1 MKHLHG
7 YIAAATLLV
16 LLGSVD
22 AKDSRNHRDRRQ
34 KQDVKIKINPKPT
47 ENNGT
52 FDTLKSAFGKGGKGM
67 STGARQ
73 IGSSDRKFGGKL
85 FGGTVKGSS
94 KQKSGGLG
102 SRTRQRAIETGLI
115 EEGDAAAGHKT
126 GFERKHPDK

>member
-1 MKHLHG
+1 MKRFHG

-34 KQDVKIKINPKPT
+34 KLNIKIKINPKPA

-52 FDTLKSAFGKGGKGM
+52 FDTLKSAFGKGGTSG
-67 STGARQ
+67 RQ
-73 IGSSDRKFGGKL
+73 LGSPDRKFGGKR
-85 FGGTVKGSS
+85 FGGKAKGSS
-94 KQKSGGLG
+94 KHKSGELG

-115 EEGDAAAGHKT
+115 EEGDAAAGHET

>member
-1 MKHLHG
+1 MMKRFHG

-22 AKDSRNHRDRRQ
+22 AKDSPNHRDRRQ
-34 KQDVKIKINPKPT
+34 KLHIKIKINPKPA

-52 FDTLKSAFGKGGKGM
+52 FDTLKSAFGKGGADG
-67 STGARQ
+67 RQ
-73 IGSSDRKFGGKL
+73 LGSPDRKFGGKR

-94 KQKSGGLG
+94 KHKSGELG

-115 EEGDAAAGHKT
+115 EEGDAAAGHET